1 MVKHLEYTTK
11 ERVQLGLSLPVME
24 AFYTIQGEGA
34 YTGQAAYFIRLAG
47 CDVGCVWCDVKES
60 WEQDKH
66 PVLAVEEI
74 VQNAKK
80 YPGRLAIIT
89 GGEPLMHDLGPLTEK
104 LKEEGFHINIET
116 SGAHPLSGELDY
128 ITLSPKKFKQPVEEV
143 YQKASEFKVVVYNK
157 ADLKWAVE
165 LSEKLSDDC
174 KLYIQPEWSK
184 REKITPL
191 LVEFVKSNPE
201 WYLSLQTHKYI
212 DIP

>member
-89 GGEPLMHDLGPLTEK
+89 GGEPLMHDLGPLTQK

-128 ITLSPKKFKQPVEEV
+128 ITLSPKKFKQPVDEV
-143 YQKASEFKVVVYNK
+143 YAQASEFKVVVYNK
-157 ADLKWAVE
+157 ADLKWAIE
-165 LSEKLSDDC
+165 LSEKLSENC

-184 REKITPL
+184 RAKITPL

-201 WYLSLQTHKYI
+201 WQLSLQTHKYI

>member
-184 REKITPL
+184 RDKITPL

-201 WYLSLQTHKYI
+201 WHLSLQTHKYI